1 VSVQIVPDHEPNDMP
16 AELAQF
22 AAEWDYAAWMAK
34 LAALFGTPDPTPPA
48 APRMHVTAQMIA
60 DIWQDENGPAR
71 VAAIVRT
78 LDEPTRNRL
87 AVDWW
92 NLLRRRGHAVSLV
105 EVGVQLCVVERL
117 AA

>member
-1 VSVQIVPDHEPNDMP
+1 MQNECNTPDEMP

-22 AAEWDYAAWMAK
+22 AAEWDHAAWMAK
-34 LAALFGTPDPTPPA
+34 LAALFGVPDPDPTPPA
-48 APRMHVTAQMIA
+48 TRMHVTAQMIA
-60 DIWQDENGPAR
+60 DIWGDENGPAR

-92 NLLRRRGHAVSLV
+92 TLLRRRGHAVSLV
-105 EVGVQLCVVERL
+105 EVGIQLCVVERL